1 MDTIDEKYALLGLT
15 EDSRTKLSQL
25 AKLASPPSANQRRIV
40 VETVV
45 IREGDRVVVGREEH
59 SG

>member
-15 EDSRTKLSQL
+15 EDSRARLSQL
-25 AKLASPPSANQRRIV
+25 AKLASPPPANHRRIV

-45 IREGDRVVVGREEH
+45 IREGDRVVVGREER
-59 SG
+59 SA